1 MKKATVLVLLAAIIL
16 PLVSCASGDAPPQGK
31 NVNEVLQ
38 NGAAAKDR
46 PPVSD
51 AGTGPVTSPAET
63 APASVSSDTAAKTD
77 NYPSSD
83 ADVDLSLMSDLMV
96 YSALYDIIAHAK
108 DHLGETFR
116 IKGTFAV
123 YEGDGKTYFAC
134 LVTDATA
141 CCSQGLE
148 FVLSDSSLV
157 YPDDYPELGA
167 EITVSGVFD
176 TYQEGPYSYCQLIDA
191 VIEN

>member
-1 MKKATVLVLLAAIIL
+1 MKKILIIVLLAALAL
-16 PLVSCASGDAPPQGK
+16 PLVSCGADEAPPEGRD
-31 NVNEVLQ
+31 VNEVLR
-38 NGAAAKDR
+38 NGLEAKD
-46 PPVSD
+46 
-51 AGTGPVTSPAET
+51 A
-63 APASVSSDTAAKTD
+63 DTAVTTNAAPEPSGTEAGKKPEKKAEE
-77 NYPSSD
+77 NGPPSSD
-83 ADVDLSLMSDLMV
+83 VDVDLSLMSDVMV
-96 YSALYDIIAHAK
+96 YSELYEIIAHS
-108 DHLGETFR
+108 DDYLGKTFR
-116 IKGTFAV
+116 MHGTFAV